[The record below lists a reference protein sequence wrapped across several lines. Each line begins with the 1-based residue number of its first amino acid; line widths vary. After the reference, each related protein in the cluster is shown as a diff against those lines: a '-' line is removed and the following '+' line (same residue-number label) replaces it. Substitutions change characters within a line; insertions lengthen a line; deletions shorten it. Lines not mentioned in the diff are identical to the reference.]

1 MGTPSVFLFHLESLS
16 LRHPKPLTFL
26 FCLNKLSY
34 LPSQSWNL
42 SSTQTTRSN
51 QSIPQN
57 VISTNYNRSQ
67 CPLRSSSTTTH
78 RLAILTRYRNR
89 PSNLSCHHSHCRQRE
104 TRIWHRTLP
113 TSAATA
119 SKPSTDF
126 PPRNS
131 SPELPS
137 RSCAC
142 EYWKYQMATPLGSL
156 QQGPAPV

>member
-1 MGTPSVFLFHLESLS
+1 MGNSFRFSVSSRVACS
-16 LRHPKPLTFL
+16 LRHPKPLIFL

-42 SSTQTTRSN
+42 SSTQTTRNN

-89 PSNLSCHHSHCRQRE
+89 SSNLSCHHSHCRQRE

-119 SKPSTDF
+119 SKPSTEF
-126 PPRNS
+126 
-131 SPELPS
+131 PS

-142 EYWKYQMATPLGSL
+142 EYWEIPNGYPARLIAAGSCA
-156 QQGPAPV
+156 G